1 MNPGVL
7 FVVALMGLAVCAI
20 VVVIGVTWKPDN
32 RTDKPKAPPKVKA
45 NGSVPAAA
53 LVATPL
59 VSDQGAREVLRVLR
73 DSETEELRVEVAGQR
88 YARLDEIQAPEARTG
103 LLTTLRDLEAFAA
116 GASTAP
122 SVVPTPA
129 GTGPLTAA
137 LAAKQAPS
145 GPAPL
150 LAPSMNPFK
159 QMLVLR
165 DLSKTQ
171 LPPLKSIA
179 EQIDDILQE
188 KLAATAHGKRGIHVH
203 SSPKGAA
210 LFSADGQD
218 YDAVD
223 SVPDD
228 EVRTLIRASVAE
240 WEQKP

>member
-1 MNPGVL
+1 MDVGVFFIL
-7 FVVALMGLAVCAI
+7 AVTGLVVCAI

-32 RTDKPKAPPKVKA
+32 RTDKPKAPAK
-45 NGSVPAAA
+45 AAA
-53 LVATPL
+53 NVRAAAAPL
-59 VSDQGAREVLRVLR
+59 ALDNGAREVLRVLR
-73 DSETEELRVEVAGQR
+73 DSQTEELRVEVAGQR
-88 YARLDEIQAPEARTG
+88 YARLEDIQKPEVRVG

-122 SVVPTPA
+122 APVIPTPA
-129 GTGPLTAA
+129 GTAPAS
-137 LAAKQAPS
+137 AAKQAPS

-165 DLSKTQ
+165 DLSKSQ

-188 KLAATAHGKRGIHVH
+188 KLATTPHSQRGIRVH
-203 SSPKGAA
+203 SGPKGNA
-210 LFSADGQD
+210 LFRADGQD
-218 YDAVD
+218 YEAVE

-228 EVRTLIRASVAE
+228 EVRTLIREAVTE
-240 WEQKP
+240 WEHKQ